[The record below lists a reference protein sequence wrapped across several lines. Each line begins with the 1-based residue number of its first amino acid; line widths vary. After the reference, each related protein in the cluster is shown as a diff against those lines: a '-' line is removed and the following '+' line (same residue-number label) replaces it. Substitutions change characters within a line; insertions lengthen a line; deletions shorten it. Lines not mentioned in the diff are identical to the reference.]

1 MFPCLLRRAFAA
13 LLALLCLLAQA
24 ESLPLA
30 PRANGLALDD
40 AVVFRGADG
49 TPFYI
54 PQYQVARDTVGLTGG
69 GQQQRYRMAL
79 AADGAD
85 WVLTVHLL
93 ARPSPQ
99 LAIAPEQLSRARPLA
114 GAVPRI
120 VLSYEVGNGKE
131 SFRRER
137 QFQQVQQEAD
147 GVRATLRLA
156 SLSEQSELGAA
167 LLAGQALQL
176 SALRQAEVGVER
188 PDADPA
194 GWLLL
199 DDIELLQLQLQ
210 RDQTALLDLQRR
222 LAPGDGTLALLQK
235 HLATQQAV
243 LAAKRGEASRLQM
256 RTRIEK
262 LPLQLAQLL
271 ASDGFDI
278 VQHPYLLQVPL
289 ERKTMATGLKQH
301 TVNGRR
307 YYQDYAR
314 PQRFYYLPDRFRL
327 LDDSAAGASL
337 AIRATPRED
346 VYRIEYMAAPATDPA
361 RLGKDGLQLA
371 RLANVAQGALELEP
385 LQADSYAFRLNL
397 PHENGWTSVERPQAV
412 SSLSR
417 PFTDAI
423 QLSAEDLRLLYDAL
437 FAQFPLFNGS
447 VTVRIGSWASETV
460 PFIGQVQGDPGE
472 VWKRVFDRSLPTAF
486 TRRVLASASAD
497 CFQGIDAIV
506 LTLDNGR
513 TVELSRERP
522 ESAFDVSQS
531 VDDFVLRRQSEGS
544 FRYRLAWRSGGTLSD
559 GGFRTEDSA
568 QLMIR
573 ASDLVSQ

>member
-1 MFPCLLRRAFAA
+1 MFPFLPRRALAA

-24 ESLPLA
+24 DTLPLA
-30 PRANGLALDD
+30 PRASGLALDD

-54 PQYQVARDTVGLTGG
+54 PQYQVASDTVGLTGG

-85 WVLTVHLL
+85 WVLTVHLQ
-93 ARPSPQ
+93 AQPSRQ
-99 LAIAPEQLSRARPLA
+99 LAIAPEQLSKARTLA
-114 GAVPRI
+114 GPVPRI
-120 VLSYEVGNGKE
+120 ALSYEVKNGKE

-137 QFQQVQQEAD
+137 QFQQVRQEAN
-147 GVRATLRLA
+147 GLLATLRLA

-167 LLAGQALQL
+167 LLAGLPLQL
-176 SALRQAEVGVER
+176 SALREAEVGVEL

-194 GWLLL
+194 AWRLL

-222 LAPGDGTLALLQK
+222 LAPGDSTLAILQK
-235 HLATQQAV
+235 HLGTQQAV
-243 LAAKRGEASRLQM
+243 LAGKRQEASRLQM
-256 RTRIEK
+256 RTRVEK
-262 LPLQLAQLL
+262 LPLQLAQQL

-289 ERKTMATGLKQH
+289 ERKTMATGLKQQ

-327 LDDSAAGASL
+327 RDDSAAGASL
-337 AIRATPRED
+337 AIRATANED
-346 VYRIEYMAAPATDPA
+346 VYRIEYMAAPDTDPA
-361 RLGKDGLQLA
+361 RLAKDGLQLA
-371 RLANVAQGALELEP
+371 RLANVGQSALELEV

-397 PHENGWTSVERPQAV
+397 PHENAWTSVERPHAV

-417 PFTDAI
+417 PFTDTI

-460 PFIGQVQGDPGE
+460 PFIGQVRGEPEE

-486 TRRVLASASAD
+486 KRRVQASASAD
-497 CFQGIDAIV
+497 CFRNIDAIV
-506 LTLDNGR
+506 LTLDNGH

-522 ESAFDVSQS
+522 EAAFDVSQS

-544 FRYRLAWRSGGTLSD
+544 FRYRLTWRSGATLND

-568 QLMIR
+568 QLMIH
-573 ASDLVSQ
+573 ASDLVNQ